1 MKLNDM
7 NLSLNSLSLTANSAV
22 PHAMID
28 YIQWR
33 RRSNRRG
40 VDGIEVRTTELVGMV
55 MVYDSQYTCDACAT
69 RRNRS
74 KAREPRPGGT
84 RTTSTTARAREREG
98 ERERVSKRA
107 SEQAAERASERAS
120 ERDRVA
126 QGRWSESGTLSRRA
140 AAAGLAP
147 DVKFSCGKAQLYFTV

>member
-1 MKLNDM
+1 M
-7 NLSLNSLSLTANSAV
+7 SLAAQRMEHGEDERVDQRADQGEVENAPLAAACENRW
-22 PHAMID
+22 HA
-28 YIQWR
+28 YH
-33 RRSNRRG
+33 
-40 VDGIEVRTTELVGMV
+40 
-55 MVYDSQYTCDACAT
+55 
-69 RRNRS
+69 
-74 KAREPRPGGT
+74 
-84 RTTSTTARAREREG
+84 RASEREG
-98 ERERVSKRA
+98 ERERVSKQA